1 MNYKTNAKKVV
12 LEEEKMSNKLKDL
25 IKVSIK
31 EYLEANEVVMKD
43 AVRGKIREQVQ
54 NIITEKGLDEKSDGV
69 KKLSVSLVKKQITE
83 LQESSQMTLRKEKL
97 QSLADQNNGISH
109 PNNFRRN
116 AVAND
121 LQIKYANF
129 TKPGLEECENKEQY
143 SVTGR
148 VVLRRVMGKASFITL
163 QDYSGRVQVYLKKS
177 DLPEAQYD
185 TFKNLCD
192 LGDIVGI
199 TGVMFKT
206 NTGELSVEANHF
218 EILTKAI
225 RPLPDKFHGLADQET
240 RYRQRYVDLITN
252 EKARDVFKVRSKVV
266 SFIRNYF
273 DNLNFMEVETPMMHV
288 LQGGAA
294 AKPFRTHHNA
304 LDMPLYLRIAPELY
318 LKRLVVG
325 GFERVYEINRNFRN
339 EGVSSRHNPEFTMLE
354 FYMAYADYN
363 DLMDLTEDMLSKLV
377 QEVIGSTELEYGE
390 YKINFAGK
398 YERISMVDAIV
409 KHSGNITKEDLADFD
424 KAKVIAESLKL
435 KVESF
440 YELGHLI
447 NEIFE
452 EVAEHKLIQPT
463 FITDYPAVVS
473 PLARR
478 QDGNP
483 EFTDRF
489 EFFIGAREIANG
501 FSELNDAQDQAERFK
516 KQVEAAAGGDDEA
529 MPYDKDYIRALE
541 YGMPPTAGQGIGI
554 DRLVMY
560 LTNSQSI
567 RDVILF
573 PHMKPE

>member
-1 MNYKTNAKKVV
+1 
-12 LEEEKMSNKLKDL
+12 MSSKLKDL

-54 NIITEKGLDEKSDGV
+54 SIITEKGFDEKSEGV
-69 KKLSVSLVKKQITE
+69 KELATSLVKKQITE
-83 LQESSQMTLRKEKL
+83 LQENSQMTLRKEKL
-97 QSLADQNNGISH
+97 QTLADQNDGISH
-109 PNNFRRN
+109 PNSFRRN
-116 AVAND
+116 VVSAC
-121 LQIKYANF
+121 LQSSYAEP
-129 TKPGLEECENKEQY
+129 TKQELEDIEDKHHY
-143 SVTGR
+143 KITGR

-163 QDYSGRVQVYLKKS
+163 QDMAGRIQAYLKKS
-177 DLPEAQYD
+177 DLPEGQYD

-192 LGDIVGI
+192 LGDIVAISGH
-199 TGVMFKT
+199 VFKT
-206 NTGELSVEANHF
+206 NTGELSIHADHF

-225 RPLPDKFHGLADQET
+225 RPLPDKFHGLSDQET

-252 EKARDVFKVRSKVV
+252 DKARDVFKVRSKVV
-266 SFIRNYF
+266 SFIRRYF
-273 DNLNFMEVETPMMHV
+273 DDKSFMEVETPMMHV

-294 AKPFRTHHNA
+294 AKPFKTHHNA
-304 LDMPLYLRIAPELY
+304 LDMPLYLRVAPELY

-377 QEVIGSTELEYGE
+377 QEVTSSTELEYGE

-409 KHSGNITKEDLADFD
+409 KHSDAITVEDLADFD
-424 KAKVIAESLKL
+424 KAKAIAESLKL

-501 FSELNDAQDQAERFK
+501 FSELNDAQDQAERFR
-516 KQVEAAAGGDDEA
+516 KQVEAAASGDDEA

>member
-1 MNYKTNAKKVV
+1 MSEINDQVKTKVA
-12 LEEEKMSNKLKDL
+12 D
-25 IKVSIK
+25 
-31 EYLEANEVVMKD
+31 
-43 AVRGKIREQVQ
+43 
-54 NIITEKGLDEKSDGV
+54 
-69 KKLSVSLVKKQITE
+69 LVKKYITDM
-83 LQESSQMTLRKEKL
+83 QESSQMALRKEKL
-97 QSLADQNNGISH
+97 QTLAEQNNGISH
-109 PNNFRRN
+109 PNSFRRN
-116 AVAND
+116 IVAAD
-121 LQIKYANF
+121 LQVKYSDK
-129 TKPGLEECENKEQY
+129 TKQELEELEPKEFY
-143 SVTGR
+143 KVTGR
-148 VVLRRVMGKASFITL
+148 AVLRRVMGKASFITL
-163 QDYSGRVQVYLKKS
+163 QDLSGRIQIYLKKS
-177 DLPEAQYD
+177 DLPEGQYN

-192 LGDIVGI
+192 LGDIVGVSGI
-199 TGVMFKT
+199 MFKT
-206 NTGELSVEANHF
+206 NTGELSIHADHF
-218 EILTKAI
+218 EILTKAV
-225 RPLPDKFHGLADQET
+225 RPLPDKFHGLSDQET

-252 EKARDVFKVRSKVV
+252 DNAREVFKVRSKVV

-273 DNLNFMEVETPMMHV
+273 DSMNFMEVETPMMHV

-294 AKPFRTHHNA
+294 AKPFKTHHNA
-304 LDMPLYLRIAPELY
+304 LDMTLYLRIAPELY

-354 FYMAYADYN
+354 FYMAYSDYN
-363 DLMDLTEDMLSKLV
+363 DLMDLTEDMFSKLV
-377 QEVIGSTELEYGE
+377 QDVIGTQELEYGE
-390 YKINFAGK
+390 YKINFGGK
-398 YERISMVDAIV
+398 YERISMVDSIV
-409 KHSGNITKEDLADFD
+409 KYSDDISNQDLGDFES
-424 KAKVIAESLKL
+424 AMKVANRLKI
-435 KVESF
+435 KVEAF

-452 EVAEHKLIQPT
+452 ETVEHKLIQPT

-501 FSELNDAQDQAERFK
+501 FSELNDAQDQAERFR
-516 KQVEAAAGGDDEA
+516 KQVAAAASGDDEA

>member
-1 MNYKTNAKKVV
+1 
-12 LEEEKMSNKLKDL
+12 MS
-25 IKVSIK
+25 
-31 EYLEANEVVMKD
+31 AC
-43 AVRGKIREQVQ
+43 
-54 NIITEKGLDEKSDGV
+54 
-69 KKLSVSLVKKQITE
+69 
-83 LQESSQMTLRKEKL
+83 L
-97 QSLADQNNGISH
+97 QSSYAEPTKQELEDIE
-109 PNNFRRN
+109 
-116 AVAND
+116 D
-121 LQIKYANF
+121 KYHY
-129 TKPGLEECENKEQY
+129 KM
-143 SVTGR
+143 TGR

-163 QDYSGRVQVYLKKS
+163 QDMSGRIQVYLKKS
-177 DLPEAQYD
+177 DLPEDQYD

-192 LGDIVGI
+192 LGDIVAISGH
-199 TGVMFKT
+199 VFKT
-206 NTGELSVEANHF
+206 NTGELSIHADHF

-225 RPLPDKFHGLADQET
+225 RPLPDKFHGLSDQET

-252 EKARDVFKVRSKVV
+252 DKARDVFKVRSKVV
-266 SFIRNYF
+266 SFIRRYF
-273 DNLNFMEVETPMMHV
+273 DAKSFMEVETPMMHV

-294 AKPFRTHHNA
+294 AKPFKTHHNA
-304 LDMPLYLRIAPELY
+304 LDMPLYLRVAPELY

-377 QEVIGSTELEYGE
+377 QEVTGSIELEYGE
-390 YKINFAGK
+390 YKINFGGK

-409 KHSGNITKEDLADFD
+409 KHSDTITKEDLADFD
-424 KAKVIAESLKL
+424 KAKAIAQSLKL

-516 KQVEAAAGGDDEA
+516 KQVEAAASGDDEA

>member
-1 MNYKTNAKKVV
+1 MMGFSFRRGK
-12 LEEEKMSNKLKDL
+12 KMSSKLKDL
-25 IKVSIK
+25 VKVSVK
-31 EYLEANEVVMKD
+31 EYLEANEMTMKD
-43 AVRGKIREQVQ
+43 AVRGKITGQVQ
-54 NIITEKGLDEKSDGV
+54 SILTEKGLDEKSEGIKELV
-69 KKLSVSLVKKQITE
+69 AAQVKKQIAE
-83 LQESSQMTLRKEKL
+83 IQENSQIALRKEKL
-97 QSLADQNNGISH
+97 QTLADQNDGISH
-109 PNNFRRN
+109 PNAFRRN

-121 LQIKYANF
+121 LQNKYASF
-129 TKPGLEECENKEQY
+129 TKPELEEIENKEQY

-177 DLPEAQYD
+177 DLPEGQYD

-192 LGDIVGI
+192 LGDIVGV
-199 TGVMFKT
+199 TGTMFKT
-206 NTGELSVEANHF
+206 NTGELSVEASHF

-273 DNLNFMEVETPMMHV
+273 DSMNFMEVETPMMHV

-377 QEVIGSTELEYGE
+377 QEVTGSTELEYGE
-390 YKINFAGK
+390 YKINFGGK

-409 KHSGNITKEDLADFD
+409 KHGNNISKEDLADFD
-424 KAKVIAESLKL
+424 KAKAIAESLKL